1 MMQQVRLID
10 FTKDDLET
18 VIIDCL
24 KAFHKYGDAP
34 KPQPMPTHGRVMSL
48 PDVVA
53 YTGISKSTI
62 YKLTSRG
69 EMPFSKRSKRLF
81 FEREAIDAWLLE
93 RPAHTKSDTERDVN
107 QFLANA
113 GKRRRVA

>member
-1 MMQQVRLID
+1 MTNPFEAMDARLSNIESLLID
-10 FTKDDLET
+10 IKHGSNAL
-18 VIIDCL
+18 
-24 KAFHKYGDAP
+24 AP
-34 KPQPMPTHGRVMSL
+34 LPMPAHGRVMTL

-53 YTGISKSTI
+53 YTRISKSTI

-93 RPAHTKSDTERDVN
+93 RPAHTKSDTEKDVN
-107 QFLANA
+107 KFLANA
-113 GKRRRVA
+113 GYRSRRA